1 MQNIRFFLV
10 GPAFLAHIELMV
22 YSWTATLPHQSQ
34 VHLYPKL
41 VWQKWRVN
49 LQKAM
54 EPLATYS
61 ELCGS
66 SGRGIQT
73 SLTCHCLIL
82 SEIPTP
88 LQKDHYITSSDEK

>member
-49 LQKAM
+49 LQKA
-54 EPLATYS
+54 
-61 ELCGS
+61 